1 MSRYKVV
8 ISGIHTADLKVLSN
22 EEMKDY
28 LKSIK
33 VGMNRQ
39 KRI

>member
-22 EEMKDY
+22 EEMKELLDCHAD
-28 LKSIK
+28 S
-33 VGMNRQ
+33 V
-39 KRI
+39 